1 METNSIGDTSTQPK
15 EFENFCIRQ
24 YVAEVRRKDWKK
36 CCPFDLS
43 SYSPES
49 NYQAERVFAS
59 LINDALINIPENT
72 QATNSLI
79 YFEVRNPDGQAAVS
93 ETHAG
98 VVIGNDTT
106 SIINDTPL
114 ESASGKVTYA
124 HCENEKVIYGDM
136 VAAENGKPEDAVVV
150 DDSLEDIIADG
161 ASKSSS
167 RKLKNDVQH
176 QNDKPED
183 VVVVD
188 DSQKDTNDGPSKS
201 SSLKLK
207 DDGQYQN
214 ENSVCEDI
222 IAAGNEKRLVVDDDG
237 ANTNSDEE
245 RNLAGEKPRKFRLL
259 TDIYKQ
265 LQGPCDA
272 VSAGYSDSD
281 FSSESEED
289 DSDEFT
295 LDTFVRKKKGAR
307 VNSKTGVASKKRKR
321 SCKER
326 ERSFVRA
333 KRTKPVPA
341 DSCRK
346 DSEFGS
352 KRQLRK
358 TRTDEEDLQVMKKHK
373 KSSAE
378 IILCGSTSGSQKVA
392 PEENRLET
400 KKDSLLSCGNK
411 RKRQTIQDDCG
422 RDVSKFLDRSQ
433 RRLTEENR
441 SRSTHGVNSVQLVQP
456 NIATLN
462 SIETASGCVEKSI
475 RENSPPA
482 DNESM
487 AALLLL
493 SLFNSGVTTHTSS
506 KAAAKDAAV
515 SVSNGEISSGIDE
528 KVLHASRSI
537 VDQSREEFNIINGI
551 GLPQAEQVESG
562 TSVCIMNANQSEFSI
577 LNAKKYMR
585 RAKVIRK

>member
-1 METNSIGDTSTQPK
+1 METNSSGDTNTGDTSIEPK

-49 NYQAERVFAS
+49 TFQAERVFAS
-59 LINDALINIPENT
+59 LILEDNDALINTPENT
-72 QATNSLI
+72 QAPNYILKSEIQRDKLPRQKPI
-79 YFEVRNPDGQAAVS
+79 DVSFPNVR
-93 ETHAG
+93 
-98 VVIGNDTT
+98 
-106 SIINDTPL
+106 L
-114 ESASGKVTYA
+114 LVTYA
-124 HCENEKVIYGDM
+124 DFQIESVIYGDM
-136 VAAENGKPEDAVVV
+136 VAAENDKPEDVLVV
-150 DDSLEDIIADG
+150 DHSLKDIVTDG

-167 RKLKNDVQH
+167 RKLKDTVQN
-176 QNDKPED
+176 QNDMPED

-188 DSQKDTNDGPSKS
+188 HSLKDIVMDGASKS
-201 SSLKLK
+201 SSRKLK
-207 DDGQYQN
+207 DDVQYQN
-214 ENSVCEDI
+214 ENSVCEGI
-222 IAAGNEKRLVVDDDG
+222 IDAGNEMHIGVDADG
-237 ANTNSDEE
+237 ANANSDEE

-259 TDIYKQ
+259 SDIYKQ
-265 LQGPCDA
+265 LRGPCDA

-295 LDTFVRKKKGAR
+295 LDTSVRKKKGAR

-333 KRTKPVPA
+333 KRMKRVPA

-346 DSEFGS
+346 DSELGS
-352 KRQLRK
+352 KRHLRK
-358 TRTDEEDLQVMKKHK
+358 TRTDEVDLQVMKKHK

-392 PEENRLET
+392 PSYQLAPEENRSET
-400 KKDSLLSCGNK
+400 EKDSLLSCGNK

-456 NIATLN
+456 TIPTLN
-462 SIETASGCVEKSI
+462 SIETASCSVEKSI

-482 DNESM
+482 DDESM

-493 SLFNSGVTTHTSS
+493 SLFNSGVTTQTSS
-506 KAAAKDAAV
+506 KATAKDAAV

-528 KVLHASRSI
+528 KVLPASGSI
-537 VDQSREEFNIINGI
+537 VDQSREEFNIIKCA

-562 TSVCIMNANQSEFSI
+562 TSVCIMNVNPSEFSI

-585 RAKVIRK
+585 RVKVIRK

>member
-1 METNSIGDTSTQPK
+1 MYAQI
-15 EFENFCIRQ
+15 Q

-49 NYQAERVFAS
+49 TFQAERVFAS
-59 LINDALINIPENT
+59 LILEDNDALINIPENT

-79 YFEVRNPDGQAAVS
+79 YFEIRNPEGQAAVS

-106 SIINDTPL
+106 SIINDAPL

-124 HCENEKVIYGDM
+124 HCENKKVIYGDM
-136 VAAENGKPEDAVVV
+136 VAAENGKPEDVVVV
-150 DDSLEDIIADG
+150 DHSLKNIIAFG

-167 RKLKNDVQH
+167 RKLKNVVQH
-176 QNDKPED
+176 KNDKPED
-183 VVVVD
+183 GVGVD
-188 DSQKDTNDGPSKS
+188 DSLKDTNDGPSKS

-207 DDGQYQN
+207 DNGQYQN

-222 IAAGNEKRLVVDDDG
+222 IAAGNEKRLVVVDDG

-245 RNLAGEKPRKFRLL
+245 RNLEGEKPRKFRLL

-321 SCKER
+321 SCKDR

-333 KRTKPVPA
+333 KRMKPVPA

-392 PEENRLET
+392 PFSQLAPEENRSET
-400 KKDSLLSCGNK
+400 EKDSLLSCGNK

-422 RDVSKFLDRSQ
+422 REVSKFLDRSQ

-456 NIATLN
+456 TIATLN
-462 SIETASGCVEKSI
+462 SIEIASGCVEKSI

-482 DNESM
+482 DNKSM
-487 AALLLL
+487 AALLLPR
-493 SLFNSGVTTHTSS
+493 LFNSGVTTHTSS

-515 SVSNGEISSGIDE
+515 SVSNGQISSGIDE
-528 KVLHASRSI
+528 KVLPASGSI
-537 VDQSREEFNIINGI
+537 VDQSREEFNIINGA

-562 TSVCIMNANQSEFSI
+562 TSVCVMNVNPSEFSI

>member
-1 METNSIGDTSTQPK
+1 MEMNSSGDTNSGDTSIEPK
-15 EFENFCIRQ
+15 EFQNFCIRQ

-43 SYSPES
+43 SYSPEFTF
-49 NYQAERVFAS
+49 QAERVFAS
-59 LINDALINIPENT
+59 LILEDNDALINTPENT
-72 QATNSLI
+72 QAPNSLI
-79 YFEVRNPDGQAAVS
+79 YFEVRNPEGQAAES
-93 ETHAG
+93 ETHTG
-98 VVIGNDTT
+98 EVIGNDAT

-114 ESASGKVTYA
+114 ESASAKVTYA
-124 HCENEKVIYGDM
+124 DCQIEKVIYGDM
-136 VAAENGKPEDAVVV
+136 VAAENDKPEDVVVV
-150 DDSLEDIIADG
+150 DHSLKDIVMDG

-167 RKLKNDVQH
+167 RKLKDDV
-176 QNDKPED
+176 
-183 VVVVD
+183 
-188 DSQKDTNDGPSKS
+188 
-201 SSLKLK
+201 
-207 DDGQYQN
+207 QYQN

-222 IAAGNEKRLVVDDDG
+222 IDAGNETHIGVDDDG

-259 TDIYKQ
+259 SDIYKP
-265 LQGPCDA
+265 LRGPCDA

-295 LDTFVRKKKGAR
+295 LDTSVRKKKGPR
-307 VNSKTGVASKKRKR
+307 VNSKTGVASKNRKR

-333 KRTKPVPA
+333 KRMKRVPA

-346 DSEFGS
+346 DSELGS
-352 KRQLRK
+352 KRHLRK
-358 TRTDEEDLQVMKKHK
+358 TRTDEVDLRVMKKHK
-373 KSSAE
+373 MSSAE
-378 IILCGSTSGSQKVA
+378 IIFCGSTSGSQKVA
-392 PEENRLET
+392 PSYQLAPEENRSET
-400 KKDSLLSCGNK
+400 EKDSLLSCGKK

-422 RDVSKFLDRSQ
+422 RDISKFLDRSQ

-456 NIATLN
+456 TIATLN

-482 DNESM
+482 DDESM

-506 KAAAKDAAV
+506 KSTAKDAAV
-515 SVSNGEISSGIDE
+515 SVSNGEISSRIDE
-528 KVLHASRSI
+528 KVLPASGSI
-537 VDQSREEFNIINGI
+537 MDQSREEFNIINGA

-562 TSVCIMNANQSEFSI
+562 TSVCVMNVNPSEFRI

-585 RAKVIRK
+585 RVKVIRK

>member
-1 METNSIGDTSTQPK
+1 MDIFNLLFCMEFNAKCS
-15 EFENFCIRQ
+15 Q
-24 YVAEVRRKDWKK
+24 YVAEVWRKDWKK

-43 SYSPES
+43 SYPPES
-49 NYQAERVFAS
+49 TFQAERVFAS
-59 LINDALINIPENT
+59 LILEDNDALINTPENT
-72 QATNSLI
+72 QAPNCK
-79 YFEVRNPDGQAAVS
+79 RPNPEGQAAES
-93 ETHAG
+93 ETHTG
-98 VVIGNDTT
+98 EVIGNDAT

-114 ESASGKVTYA
+114 ESAAAKVTYA
-124 HCENEKVIYGDM
+124 DCQIEKVIYGDM
-136 VAAENGKPEDAVVV
+136 VAAENDKPEDVIVV
-150 DDSLEDIIADG
+150 DHSLKYIVMDG

-167 RKLKNDVQH
+167 RKLKDDV
-176 QNDKPED
+176 
-183 VVVVD
+183 
-188 DSQKDTNDGPSKS
+188 
-201 SSLKLK
+201 
-207 DDGQYQN
+207 QYQN

-222 IAAGNEKRLVVDDDG
+222 INAGNETHIGVGDDG
-237 ANTNSDEE
+237 ANANSDEE

-259 TDIYKQ
+259 SDIYKQ
-265 LQGPCDA
+265 LRGPCDA

-295 LDTFVRKKKGAR
+295 PDTSARKKKGAR

-333 KRTKPVPA
+333 KRMKRVPA

-346 DSEFGS
+346 DSELGS
-352 KRQLRK
+352 KRHLRK
-358 TRTDEEDLQVMKKHK
+358 TRTDEVDLRVMKKHK

-392 PEENRLET
+392 PSYQLAPEENRSET
-400 KKDSLLSCGNK
+400 EKDSLLSCGNK
-411 RKRQTIQDDCG
+411 KKRQTIQDDCG

-433 RRLTEENR
+433 RRLTEDIR

-456 NIATLN
+456 TIATLN
-462 SIETASGCVEKSI
+462 SIETASGCVENSI

-482 DNESM
+482 DDESM

-506 KAAAKDAAV
+506 KATAKDAAV

-528 KVLHASRSI
+528 KVLPASGSI
-537 VDQSREEFNIINGI
+537 VDQSREEFNIINGA

-562 TSVCIMNANQSEFSI
+562 TSS
-577 LNAKKYMR
+577 
-585 RAKVIRK
+585 

>member
-1 METNSIGDTSTQPK
+1 MPHKRFNLLSFI
-15 EFENFCIRQ
+15 EFNAKCSQ
-24 YVAEVRRKDWKK
+24 YVAEVRKKDWKK

-59 LINDALINIPENT
+59 LILEDNDALINIPENT
-72 QATNSLI
+72 QTVNSLI
-79 YFEVRNPDGQAAVS
+79 YFDVRNPDGQAAVS
-93 ETHAG
+93 ETHAESMFFFAG

-114 ESASGKVTYA
+114 ESASGKVTDA

-136 VAAENGKPEDAVVV
+136 VAAENGKPEDVVVV
-150 DDSLEDIIADG
+150 DDSLKDIIADG
-161 ASKSSS
+161 A
-167 RKLKNDVQH
+167 
-176 QNDKPED
+176 
-183 VVVVD
+183 
-188 DSQKDTNDGPSKS
+188 SKS

-222 IAAGNEKRLVVDDDG
+222 IAAGNEKHVVVDDDG

-245 RNLAGEKPRKFRLL
+245 RNLAGEKPQKFRLL

-265 LQGPCDA
+265 LRVPCDA

-281 FSSESEED
+281 FSSESQED

-295 LDTFVRKKKGAR
+295 LETSVRKKKGAR

-333 KRTKPVPA
+333 KRMKRVPA

-346 DSEFGS
+346 DSEHGS

-358 TRTDEEDLQVMKKHK
+358 TRTDEVALRVMKKHK

-392 PEENRLET
+392 PSSQLAPEENRSET
-400 KKDSLLSCGNK
+400 EKDCLLSCGNK
-411 RKRQTIQDDCG
+411 RKRETIQDDCG

-456 NIATLN
+456 AIATLN
-462 SIETASGCVEKSI
+462 SIETATGCIEKSI

-515 SVSNGEISSGIDE
+515 CVSNGEISSGIDE
-528 KVLHASRSI
+528 KVLPASGSI
-537 VDQSREEFNIINGI
+537 MDQSHEEFNIINGA

-562 TSVCIMNANQSEFSI
+562 TSVCVMNVNPSEFSI

>member
-1 METNSIGDTSTQPK
+1 MHKCRLYPFFILINGFNLLSFI
-15 EFENFCIRQ
+15 EFNAKCSQ
-24 YVAEVRRKDWKK
+24 YVAEVRKKDWKK

-59 LINDALINIPENT
+59 LTLEDNDALINIPENT
-72 QATNSLI
+72 QTVNSLI
-79 YFEVRNPDGQAAVS
+79 YFDVRNPDGQAAVS
-93 ETHAG
+93 ETHAESMFFFAG

-114 ESASGKVTYA
+114 ESASGKVTDA

-136 VAAENGKPEDAVVV
+136 VAAENGKPEDVVVV
-150 DDSLEDIIADG
+150 DDSLKDIIADG
-161 ASKSSS
+161 A
-167 RKLKNDVQH
+167 
-176 QNDKPED
+176 
-183 VVVVD
+183 
-188 DSQKDTNDGPSKS
+188 SKS

-222 IAAGNEKRLVVDDDG
+222 IAAGNEKHVVVDDDG

-265 LQGPCDA
+265 LRGPCDA

-321 SCKER
+321 
-326 ERSFVRA
+326 
-333 KRTKPVPA
+333 
-341 DSCRK
+341 
-346 DSEFGS
+346 
-352 KRQLRK
+352 K
-358 TRTDEEDLQVMKKHK
+358 TRTDEVDLWVMKKHK
-373 KSSAE
+373 KFSAE
-378 IILCGSTSGSQKVA
+378 IILCGSTSGSQKVAPSSQLA

-441 SRSTHGVNSVQLVQP
+441 SRATYGVNSVQLVQP
-456 NIATLN
+456 AIATLN
-462 SIETASGCVEKSI
+462 NIETASGCVEKSI
-475 RENSPPA
+475 RENSLPA

-493 SLFNSGVTTHTSS
+493 SLFNSGVTTPTSS

-515 SVSNGEISSGIDE
+515 CVSNGEISSGIDE
-528 KVLHASRSI
+528 KVLPASGSI
-537 VDQSREEFNIINGI
+537 MDQLREESNIINVA

-562 TSVCIMNANQSEFSI
+562 TSVCVMNVNPSEFSI

-585 RAKVIRK
+585 CVKVIRK